1 MPVTEQY
8 TPISATGT
16 GLANQV
22 IPVPAI
28 WFGQSTVIV
37 EVAGNSIGWNKVST
51 GVELTST
58 VASGAAI
65 SVYRETSLTQ
75 NKDFQTAGRMP
86 ATEVAEGFD
95 RQILINQ
102 EVKDRST
109 FLPPNTTTQNKIN
122 TTVGFDA
129 NGDPVLRTA
138 TQESTHLNIPT
149 LSQVQGFANTAEEQ
163 AGFANQE
170 RVLAEAAAVA
180 AQSAT
185 QNVAGAVTPQDYG
198 AFGDGASH
206 PASGSYSTL
215 ALAQAVYPR
224 CAALTE
230 ELDGLA
236 IQKACDTGG
245 RVFIADGTYKIST
258 TIELKTQGQ
267 IIEGESSTSTILQW
281 VQDVNGFEIEDN
293 PNESNT
299 TNFPTSSSI
308 SSSWGQI
315 RTLLI
320 YGPTGSTKKGITN
333 TEDPNST
340 LWVGE
345 GWRYDFL
352 TILNW
357 HTGIYSSSAARL
369 NGRSINIK
377 SCSSVGLHLSNGS
390 SATNNCHVFY
400 GISMSFCDIGIKL
413 QTVRSA
419 WIQLQDT
426 TGNRVDV
433 SANASLAHIEGGQ
446 AESYT
451 ERFLIAENSSRMTV
465 SNVNILAS
473 TTIIPISVD
482 GNSSVKI
489 VNCQNVQAGNQVEIA
504 EILDTNSTVFGTAHL
519 HLSGSAPGT
528 SPTSRVRISQGDS
541 NTSEGAFNV
550 FSNTTSY
557 AVGDYVKFQSG
568 GTTSYFVCTLAYTGG
583 ASSETNPALVV
594 NSSSVSHFSANN
606 TANDDSVFLCP
617 IPWRLGTS
625 LLPSDSNHRGALH
638 WRGAVSSNNL
648 NNDDLQGVIEIGGN
662 YVRADAFKRNT
673 FSINVTSNSY
683 YPQGFEDVILM
694 DNTGTR
700 TINLRAAN
708 SPYYRAS
715 TNMRVFT
722 IIDSAGT
729 AHTSNIAINA
739 SGSDTINGSTNNYFI
754 NTQYGSVKIG
764 TTGDGKWFI
773 LP

>member
-138 TQESTHLNIPT
+138 DQEVSHLDIPS
-149 LSQVQGFANTAEEQ
+149 LNSMQAFSDSAEEQ
-163 AGFANQE
+163 AGYAYNQAQ
-170 RVLAEAAAVA
+170 LAAASAVA

-185 QNVAGAVTPQDYG
+185 QNVAGAVTPKDYG

-215 ALAQAVYPR
+215 ALARAVYPR

-299 TNFPTSSSI
+299 TNFPTSSST

-320 YGPTGSTKKGITN
+320 FGPTGSTKKGITN

-352 TILNW
+352 TVLGW

-369 NGRSINIK
+369 NGRSIVIK
-377 SCSSVGLHLSNGS
+377 SCSAVGLHLSNGS

-400 GISMSFCDIGIKL
+400 GVSMSSCDIGIKL
-413 QTVRSA
+413 QSVRSA

-446 AESYT
+446 AEAYT

-473 TTIIPISVD
+473 TTIIPITVN

-541 NTSEGAFNV
+541 NTS
-550 FSNTTSY
+550 
-557 AVGDYVKFQSG
+557 
-568 GTTSYFVCTLAYTGG
+568 
-583 ASSETNPALVV
+583 
-594 NSSSVSHFSANN
+594 
-606 TANDDSVFLCP
+606 NDDSVFLCP

-638 WRGAVSSNNL
+638 WRGAVPFNNL
-648 NNDDLQGVIEIGGN
+648 NNDDLQGVIEMGGN

-673 FSINVTSNSY
+673 FSINITSGGY
-683 YPQGFEDVILM
+683 GPQGFEDVILM
-694 DNTGTR
+694 DNTGVR
-700 TINLRAAN
+700 TVSLRATN
-708 SPYYRAS
+708 SAYYRAS

-729 AHTSNIAINA
+729 AQTSPITISA
-739 SGSDTINGSTNNYFI
+739 SGSETINGSNNYVI

>member
-8 TPISATGT
+8 TPRYYTGD
-16 GLANQV
+16 GAKQ
-22 IPVPAI
+22 IFDVPDL
-28 WFGQSTVIV
+28 WFEQSEVKV
-37 EVAGNSIGWNKVST
+37 EVAGVLTGWT
-51 GVELTST
+51 REAGEGVRLATAP
-58 VASGAAI
+58 ASGA
-65 SVYRETSLTQ
+65 SVVIYRITSLTQ
-75 NKDFQTAGRMP
+75 DKDFQTAGRMP

-138 TQESTHLNIPT
+138 TQQSTYLGLAN
-149 LSQVQGFANTAEEQ
+149 LSQMQSYANTAEEQ
-163 AGFANQE
+163 AGYANQE
-170 RVLAEAAAVA
+170 RVLAEAAAA
-180 AQSAT
+180 SAQSAT
-185 QNVAGAVTPQDYG
+185 QSVAGAVTPKDYG

-224 CAALTE
+224 CVALTE

-299 TNFPTSSSI
+299 TNFPTSSSA

-320 YGPTGSTKKGITN
+320 YGPANSTKKGITN
-333 TEDPNST
+333 TEDPNAT

-352 TILNW
+352 TILGW

-377 SCSSVGLHLSNGS
+377 SCSAVGLHLSNGS

-400 GISMSFCDIGIKL
+400 GVSMSSCDIGIKL

-446 AESYT
+446 AEAYT
-451 ERFLIAENSSRMTV
+451 ERFLIAENSSRMTI

-473 TTIIPISVD
+473 TTIIPITVN

-528 SPTSRVRISQGDS
+528 SPTSRVRISQADS
-541 NTSEGAFNV
+541 
-550 FSNTTSY
+550 
-557 AVGDYVKFQSG
+557 
-568 GTTSYFVCTLAYTGG
+568 
-583 ASSETNPALVV
+583 
-594 NSSSVSHFSANN
+594 N

-638 WRGAVSSNNL
+638 WRGAVPYNNL
-648 NNDDLQGVIEIGGN
+648 NNDDLQGVIEMGGN

-673 FSINVTSNSY
+673 FSINITSGGY
-683 YPQGFEDVILM
+683 GPQGFEDVILM
-694 DNTGTR
+694 DNTGVR
-700 TINLRAAN
+700 TVSLRATN
-708 SPYYRAS
+708 SAYYRAS

-722 IIDSAGT
+722 IVDSAGT
-729 AHTSNIAINA
+729 AQTSPITISAN
-739 SGSDTINGSTNNYFI
+739 GSDTINGSNNYVI
-754 NTQYGSVKIG
+754 NSQYGSVKIG
-764 TTGDGKWFI
+764 TTGNGKWFI

>member
-129 NGDPVLRTA
+129 NGDPILRSA

-149 LSQVQGFANTAEEQ
+149 LSQVQGFANTAEQQ
-163 AGFANQE
+163 AGYANQE
-170 RVLAEAAAVA
+170 RVLAEAAAVS

-185 QNVAGAVTPQDYG
+185 QNVAGAVTPKDYG

-224 CAALTE
+224 CVNISE

-299 TNFPTSSSI
+299 TNFPTSSST

-320 YGPTGSTKKGITN
+320 YGPANSTKKGITN

-352 TILNW
+352 TVLGW

-377 SCSSVGLHLSNGS
+377 SCSAVGLHLSNGS

-400 GISMSFCDIGIKL
+400 GVSMSSCDIGIKL
-413 QTVRSA
+413 QSVRSA

-473 TTIIPISVD
+473 TTIIPITVN

-489 VNCQNVQAGNQVEIA
+489 VNCQNVQAGNQKEIA

-519 HLSGSAPGT
+519 HLSGAAPGT

-541 NTSEGAFNV
+541 
-550 FSNTTSY
+550 
-557 AVGDYVKFQSG
+557 
-568 GTTSYFVCTLAYTGG
+568 
-583 ASSETNPALVV
+583 
-594 NSSSVSHFSANN
+594 N

-638 WRGAVSSNNL
+638 WRGAVPFNNL
-648 NNDDLQGVIEIGGN
+648 NNDDLQGVIEMGGN

-673 FSINVTSNSY
+673 FSVNVTSGGY
-683 YPQGFEDVILM
+683 GPQGFEDVILM
-694 DNTGTR
+694 DNTGVR
-700 TINLRAAN
+700 TVTLRATN
-708 SPYYRAS
+708 SAYYRAS

-729 AHTSNIAINA
+729 AQTSSITISA
-739 SGSDTINGSTNNYFI
+739 SGSDTINGSTNDYVI
-754 NTQYGSVKIG
+754 NSQYGSVKIG

>member
-8 TPISATGT
+8 SPRNYTGD
-16 GLANQV
+16 GANQV
-22 IPVPAI
+22 FSVPNL
-28 WFGQSTVIV
+28 WFEQSEVKV
-37 EVAGNSIGWNKVST
+37 EVAGV
-51 GVELTST
+51 LTEWT
-58 VASGAAI
+58 RQANVGIRLATAPASGA
-65 SVYRETSLTQ
+65 SVVIYRITSLTQ
-75 NKDFQTAGRMP
+75 DKDFQTAGRMP

-109 FLPPNTTTQNKIN
+109 FLPPNATTQNKIN

-138 TQESTHLNIPT
+138 TQESTHLGLAN
-149 LSQVQGFANTAEEQ
+149 LNQMQVYSNSAEEQ
-163 AGFANQE
+163 AGFANDA

-185 QNVAGAVTPQDYG
+185 QNVAGAVTPKDYG

-299 TNFPTSSSI
+299 TNFPTSSST

-320 YGPTGSTKKGITN
+320 FGPTGSSKKGITN

-340 LWVGE
+340 LWIGE

-400 GISMSFCDIGIKL
+400 GVSMSSCDIGIKL
-413 QTVRSA
+413 QSVRSA

-473 TTIIPISVD
+473 TTIIPITVN

-541 NTSEGAFNV
+541 NT
-550 FSNTTSY
+550 
-557 AVGDYVKFQSG
+557 
-568 GTTSYFVCTLAYTGG
+568 
-583 ASSETNPALVV
+583 
-594 NSSSVSHFSANN
+594 
-606 TANDDSVFLCP
+606 ANDDSVFLCP

-638 WRGAVSSNNL
+638 WRGAVPFNNL
-648 NNDDLQGVIEIGGN
+648 NNDDLQGVIEMGGN

-673 FSINVTSNSY
+673 FSINVTSGGY
-683 YPQGFEDVILM
+683 GPQGFEDVILM
-694 DNTGTR
+694 DNTGVR
-700 TINLRAAN
+700 TVSLRATN
-708 SPYYRAS
+708 SAYYRAS

-729 AHTSNIAINA
+729 AQTSPITISAN
-739 SGSDTINGSTNNYFI
+739 GSDTINGSNNYVI

-764 TTGDGKWFI
+764 TKGDGKWFI

>member
-8 TPISATGT
+8 TPKYYTGD
-16 GLANQV
+16 GAKQ
-22 IPVPAI
+22 IFDVPDL
-28 WFGQSTVIV
+28 WFEQSEVKV
-37 EVAGNSIGWNKVST
+37 EVAGVLTGWT
-51 GVELTST
+51 REAGQGVRLATAP
-58 VASGAAI
+58 ASGA
-65 SVYRETSLTQ
+65 SVVIYRITSLTQ
-75 NKDFQTAGRMP
+75 DKDFQTAGRMP

-129 NGDPVLRTA
+129 DGNPILRSA
-138 TQESTHLNIPT
+138 NQQSTFLGLAN
-149 LSQVQGFANTAEEQ
+149 LSQMQSYSNTAEEQ
-163 AGFANQE
+163 AGYANQE
-170 RVLAEAAAVA
+170 RVLAEAAAA
-180 AQSAT
+180 SAQSAT
-185 QNVAGAVTPQDYG
+185 QSVAGAVTPKDYG

-224 CAALTE
+224 CVALTE

-299 TNFPTSSSI
+299 TNFPTSSST

-320 YGPTGSTKKGITN
+320 YGPANSTKKGITN

-352 TILNW
+352 TVLGW

-377 SCSSVGLHLSNGS
+377 SCSAVGLHLSNGS

-400 GISMSFCDIGIKL
+400 GVSMSSCDIGIKL
-413 QTVRSA
+413 QSVRSA

-473 TTIIPISVD
+473 TTIIPITVN

-528 SPTSRVRISQGDS
+528 SPTSRVKISQGDS
-541 NTSEGAFNV
+541 
-550 FSNTTSY
+550 
-557 AVGDYVKFQSG
+557 
-568 GTTSYFVCTLAYTGG
+568 
-583 ASSETNPALVV
+583 
-594 NSSSVSHFSANN
+594 N

-638 WRGAVSSNNL
+638 WRGAVSFNNL
-648 NNDDLQGVIEIGGN
+648 NNDDLQGVIEMGGN

-673 FSINVTSNSY
+673 FSINVTSGGY
-683 YPQGFEDVILM
+683 TPQGFEDVILM
-694 DNTGTR
+694 DSTGLR
-700 TINLRAAN
+700 TVNLRATN

-729 AHTSNIAINA
+729 AQTSRITISA
-739 SGSDTINGSTNNYFI
+739 SGSDTINGSTNDYYI
-754 NTQYGSVKIG
+754 NSQYGSVKIG
-764 TTGDGKWFI
+764 TTGVVDSNGNGKWFI

>member
-75 NKDFQTAGRMP
+75 DKDFQTAGRMP

-129 NGDPVLRTA
+129 SGDPVLRTA
-138 TQESTHLNIPT
+138 DQEVSHLNIPS
-149 LSQVQGFANTAEEQ
+149 LNSMQAYSNSAEEQ
-163 AGFANQE
+163 AGYAYNQAQ
-170 RVLAEAAAVA
+170 LAAASAIA

-185 QNVAGAVTPQDYG
+185 QNVAGAVTPKDYG

-224 CAALTE
+224 CTALAE
-230 ELDGLA
+230 EIDGLA

-299 TNFPTSSSI
+299 TNFPTSSST

-320 YGPTGSTKKGITN
+320 FGPTGSTKKGITN
-333 TEDPNST
+333 TEDPNSN

-352 TILNW
+352 TVLNW
-357 HTGIYSSSAARL
+357 ETGIYSSSAARL

-377 SCSSVGLHLSNGS
+377 SCSAVGLHLSNGS
-390 SATNNCHVFY
+390 SSTNNCHVFY
-400 GISMSFCDIGIKL
+400 GVSMSACDIGIKL
-413 QTVRSA
+413 EAVRSA

-473 TTIIPISVD
+473 TTIIPITVN

-489 VNCQNVQAGNQVEIA
+489 VNCQNVQAGNQKEIA

-519 HLSGSAPGT
+519 HLSGAAPGT

-541 NTSEGAFNV
+541 
-550 FSNTTSY
+550 
-557 AVGDYVKFQSG
+557 
-568 GTTSYFVCTLAYTGG
+568 
-583 ASSETNPALVV
+583 
-594 NSSSVSHFSANN
+594 N

-638 WRGAVSSNNL
+638 WRGAVSYNNL
-648 NNDDLQGVIEIGGN
+648 NNDDLQGVIEMGGN

-673 FSINVTSNSY
+673 FSINVTSGGY
-683 YPQGFEDVILM
+683 GPQGFEDVILM
-694 DNTGTR
+694 DNTGVR
-700 TINLRAAN
+700 TVSLRATN
-708 SPYYRAS
+708 SAYYRAS

-729 AHTSNIAINA
+729 AQTSPITISAD
-739 SGSDTINGSTNNYFI
+739 GSDTINGSNNYVI

-764 TTGDGKWFI
+764 TKGDGKWFI

>member
-129 NGDPVLRTA
+129 SGDPVLRTA
-138 TQESTHLNIPT
+138 DQEVSHLAIPS
-149 LSQVQGFANTAEEQ
+149 LSQMQVYSNSAEEQ
-163 AGFANQE
+163 AGYAFNQAQ
-170 RVLAEAAAVA
+170 LAAASA
-180 AQSAT
+180 ITAQSAT
-185 QNVAGAVTPQDYG
+185 QNVAGAVTPKDYG

-224 CAALTE
+224 CVAITE

-299 TNFPTSSSI
+299 TNFPTSSST

-320 YGPTGSTKKGITN
+320 FGPTGSTKKGITN

-352 TILNW
+352 TILSW
-357 HTGIYSSSAARL
+357 ETGIYSSSAARL

-377 SCSSVGLHLSNGS
+377 SCTKGLHLSNGS

-400 GISMSFCDIGIKL
+400 GISMSLCDIGIKL
-413 QTVRSA
+413 QAVRSA

-473 TTIIPISVD
+473 TTIIPITVN

-489 VNCQNVQAGNQVEIA
+489 VNCQNVQAGNQKEIA

-519 HLSGSAPGT
+519 HLSGAAPGT

-541 NTSEGAFNV
+541 
-550 FSNTTSY
+550 
-557 AVGDYVKFQSG
+557 
-568 GTTSYFVCTLAYTGG
+568 
-583 ASSETNPALVV
+583 
-594 NSSSVSHFSANN
+594 N

-648 NNDDLQGVIEIGGN
+648 NNDDLQGVIEMGGN

-673 FSINVTSNSY
+673 FSINVTSGGY
-683 YPQGFEDVILM
+683 TPQGFEDVILM
-694 DNTGTR
+694 DSTGIR
-700 TINLRAAN
+700 TVSLRATN
-708 SPYYRAS
+708 SAYYRAS

-729 AHTSNIAINA
+729 AQTSIITISAD
-739 SGSDTINGSTNNYFI
+739 GSDTINGSTNYVI
-754 NTQYGSVKIG
+754 NSQYGSVKIG

>member
-8 TPISATGT
+8 NPRYYTGD
-16 GLANQV
+16 GAKQ
-22 IPVPAI
+22 IFDVPDL
-28 WFGQSTVIV
+28 WFEQSEVKV
-37 EVAGNSIGWNKVST
+37 EVAGVLTGWT
-51 GVELTST
+51 REAGQGVRLATAP
-58 VASGAAI
+58 ASGA
-65 SVYRETSLTQ
+65 SVVIYRITSLTQ
-75 NKDFQTAGRMP
+75 DKDFQTAGRMP

-129 NGDPVLRTA
+129 NGDPILRSA
-138 TQESTHLNIPT
+138 NQQSTYLGLAN
-149 LSQVQGFANTAEEQ
+149 LSQMQVYSNTAEQQ
-163 AGFANQE
+163 AGYANQE
-170 RVLAEAAAVA
+170 RVLAEAAAA
-180 AQSAT
+180 SAQSAT
-185 QNVAGAVTPQDYG
+185 QSVAGAVTPKDYG

-215 ALAQAVYPR
+215 ALAKAVYPR
-224 CAALTE
+224 CVNISE

-299 TNFPTSSSI
+299 TNFPTSSST

-315 RTLLI
+315 KTLLI
-320 YGPTGSTKKGITN
+320 YGPANSTKKGITN

-352 TILNW
+352 TVLGW

-377 SCSSVGLHLSNGS
+377 SCSAVGLHLSNGS

-400 GISMSFCDIGIKL
+400 GVSMSSCDIGIKL
-413 QTVRSA
+413 QSVRSA

-446 AESYT
+446 AENYT
-451 ERFLIAENSSRMTV
+451 ERFLIAGNSSRMTV

-541 NTSEGAFNV
+541 NTSEDAFNF

-568 GTTSYFVCTLAYTGG
+568 GTTYYFVCILAYTGG
-583 ASSETNPALVV
+583 ASSETDPALVV
-594 NSSSVSHFSANN
+594 NSNSAPHFSTNN

-638 WRGAVSSNNL
+638 WRGAVPFNNL
-648 NNDDLQGVIEIGGN
+648 NNDDLQGVIEMGGN

-673 FSINVTSNSY
+673 FSVNVTSGGY
-683 YPQGFEDVILM
+683 GPQGFEDVILM
-694 DNTGTR
+694 DNTGVR
-700 TINLRAAN
+700 TVSLRATN
-708 SPYYRAS
+708 SAYYRAS

-729 AHTSNIAINA
+729 AQTSSITISA
-739 SGSDTINGSTNNYFI
+739 SGSDTINGSTNNYVI
-754 NTQYGSVKIG
+754 NSQYGSVKIG

>member
-8 TPISATGT
+8 TPRYYTGD
-16 GLANQV
+16 GAKQ
-22 IPVPAI
+22 IFDVPDL
-28 WFGQSTVIV
+28 WFEQSEVKV
-37 EVAGNSIGWNKVST
+37 EVAGVLTGWT
-51 GVELTST
+51 REAGEGVRLATAP
-58 VASGAAI
+58 ASGA
-65 SVYRETSLTQ
+65 SVVIYRITSLTQ
-75 NKDFQTAGRMP
+75 DKDFQTAGRMP

-138 TQESTHLNIPT
+138 TQQSTYLGLAN
-149 LSQVQGFANTAEEQ
+149 LSQMQSYANTAEEQ
-163 AGFANQE
+163 AGYANQE
-170 RVLAEAAAVA
+170 RVLAEAAAA
-180 AQSAT
+180 SAQSAT
-185 QNVAGAVTPQDYG
+185 QSVAGAVTPKDYG

-206 PASGSYSTL
+206 PASGLYSTL

-224 CAALTE
+224 CVALTE

-299 TNFPTSSSI
+299 TNFPTSSST

-320 YGPTGSTKKGITN
+320 YGPANSTKKGITN

-352 TILNW
+352 TVLGW

-377 SCSSVGLHLSNGS
+377 SCSAVGLHLSNGS

-400 GISMSFCDIGIKL
+400 GVSMSSCDIGIKL
-413 QTVRSA
+413 QSVRSA

-473 TTIIPISVD
+473 TTIIPITVN

-528 SPTSRVRISQGDS
+528 SPTSRVKISQGDS
-541 NTSEGAFNV
+541 
-550 FSNTTSY
+550 
-557 AVGDYVKFQSG
+557 
-568 GTTSYFVCTLAYTGG
+568 
-583 ASSETNPALVV
+583 
-594 NSSSVSHFSANN
+594 N

-638 WRGAVSSNNL
+638 WRGAVSFNNL
-648 NNDDLQGVIEIGGN
+648 NNDDLQGVIEMGGN

-673 FSINVTSNSY
+673 FSINVTSGGY
-683 YPQGFEDVILM
+683 TPQGFEDVILM
-694 DNTGTR
+694 DSTGLR
-700 TINLRAAN
+700 TVNLRATN

-729 AHTSNIAINA
+729 AQTSRITISA
-739 SGSDTINGSTNNYFI
+739 SGSDTINGSTNDYYI
-754 NTQYGSVKIG
+754 NSQYGSVKIG
-764 TTGDGKWFI
+764 TTGVVDSNGNGKWFI